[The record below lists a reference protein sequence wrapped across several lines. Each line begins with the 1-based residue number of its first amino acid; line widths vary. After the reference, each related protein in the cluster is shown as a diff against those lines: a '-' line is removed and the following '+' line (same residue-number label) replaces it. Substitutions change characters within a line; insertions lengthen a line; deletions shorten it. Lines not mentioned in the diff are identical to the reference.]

1 MRKGK
6 GCEERRTGRGG
17 KALMV
22 KLHGGESEAKTK
34 AQGAKMGSVKV
45 KNRRSPFPSDL

>member
-17 KALMV
+17 KALMA
-22 KLHGGESEAKTK
+22 KPHGGKGKEGRKHGGLKWRSA
-34 AQGAKMGSVKV
+34 KV
-45 KNRRSPFPSDL
+45 KNRCFPFSSDL